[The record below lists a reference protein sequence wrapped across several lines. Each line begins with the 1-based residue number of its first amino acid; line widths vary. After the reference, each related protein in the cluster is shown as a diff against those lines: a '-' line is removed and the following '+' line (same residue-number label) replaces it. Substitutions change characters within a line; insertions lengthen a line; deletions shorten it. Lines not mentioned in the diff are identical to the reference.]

1 MKKTVKE
8 DKGQAV
14 VEYAIVLGLI
24 AAVLIMFFVN
34 HDFQCAIKSMYIQSA
49 YKIHLTINDIDDS
62 EAVFNQFMIENGL
75 DTAHYEYSDG
85 RIHCSQKPMDSNP
98 ENPDPEEVP
107 YLWLYVYVDVSRV
120 KGYKSRDVA

>member
-1 MKKTVKE
+1 MEKTVIE
-8 DKGQAV
+8 DKGQAM

-24 AAVLIMFFVN
+24 VAVLIMFFVN
-34 HDFQCAIKSMYIQSA
+34 HDFQCAIKSIYIQSA
-49 YKIHLTINDIDDS
+49 YKIHLTINDVDDS

-85 RIHCSQKPMDSNP
+85 RIHCSQKPVDPDP

-107 YLWLYVYVDVSRV
+107 YL
-120 KGYKSRDVA
+120 

>member
-1 MKKTVKE
+1 MNSLCGEFDIK
-8 DKGQAV
+8 AV
-14 VEYAIVLGLI
+14 FLFGIYFRDSVRIEV
-24 AAVLIMFFVN
+24 
-34 HDFQCAIKSMYIQSA
+34 
-49 YKIHLTINDIDDS
+49 HLTINDIDDS

-107 YLWLYVYVDVSRV
+107 YL
-120 KGYKSRDVA
+120 